1 MNILIVASG
10 NADKISPFVKDQTDA
25 LEEKGII
32 INYFLIEGKGL
43 RGYFGNYF
51 KLRKKISEVKPDAIH
66 AHYGLSGLLSV
77 FQRIVPTV
85 ITFHG
90 SDLNDKKVRPFSL
103 IAHRWAK
110 KSIFVSKKLAD
121 IAKYKNESVIPCGV
135 NFSVF
140 YPIDKLVAR
149 KKLNLDLQKKYIL
162 FSSAFNNQ
170 VKNFPLAKKAIEKIK
185 GNNIE
190 VLELKGFD
198 RKQVALLMNAV
209 DLALMTSF
217 TEGSPQF
224 VKEAMASN
232 LPVVSVDVG
241 DVKNVI
247 RGTKHCY
254 ITSYDVEE
262 ISSKIKVI
270 LKDSAKTDGREKI
283 LHFNNETIAN
293 QLIELYKTIIK

>member
-1 MNILIVASG
+1 M
-10 NADKISPFVKDQTDA
+10 IS
-25 LEEKGII
+25 II
-32 INYFLIEGKGL
+32 
-43 RGYFGNYF
+43 
-51 KLRKKISEVKPDAIH
+51 KPDMVH

-77 FQRIVPTV
+77 LQRKVPTV

-103 IAHRWAK
+103 LAHRWSK

-135 NFSVF
+135 DFSIF

-185 GNNIE
+185 DNNIE

-198 RKQVALLMNAV
+198 RQQVALLMNAV
-209 DLALMTSF
+209 DLALLTSF

-254 ITSYDVEE
+254 ITSYNVEE